1 MLLRRVMQHVR
12 DQNWFAVG
20 IDFLIVVT
28 GVFIG
33 IQVANWNAALQEHR
47 RESLILDRLKADFQI
62 IEHEAEVSVA
72 FHQRNLDGLQTV
84 IETLAS
90 GVLQADEEASFRS
103 GLRYSYTHRNATG
116 RSATFIEVL
125 SSGQV
130 SLLRDEGLRTA
141 LIAYDNN
148 VQQSEQVFMQI
159 RMHQSAH
166 IAAFTIRFDYEIPAR
181 VIFEKD
187 GTGQYQPVGDF
198 DLDGMLT
205 DLAFKNA
212 AHELREA
219 NRYYYQWHMGNLT
232 LARNVIER
240 LNGGGE

>member
-12 DQNWFAVG
+12 EQNWFAVG

-47 RESLILDRLKADFQI
+47 RESLILDRLRADFQI

-90 GVLQADEEASFRS
+90 GVLPVDEEASFRS
-103 GLRYSYTHRNATG
+103 GLRYAYTHRNATG

-141 LIAYDNN
+141 LIAYDND

-166 IAAFTIRFDYEIPAR
+166 IAALTIRFDYEIPAR
-181 VIFEKD
+181 VLFEED
-187 GTGQYQPVGDF
+187 GRAQYQPVGDF
-198 DLDGMLT
+198 DLEGMLT

-219 NRYYYQWHMGNLT
+219 NRYYYQWHMGNLN